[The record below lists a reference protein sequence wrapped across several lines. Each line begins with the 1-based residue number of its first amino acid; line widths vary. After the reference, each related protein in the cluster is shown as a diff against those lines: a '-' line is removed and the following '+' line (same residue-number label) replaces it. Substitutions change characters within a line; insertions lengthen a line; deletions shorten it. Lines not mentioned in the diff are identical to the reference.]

1 MIFTVTSVA
10 SWCCRILFL
19 MGGLHLPH
27 WKAPCLCTPNTNVCP
42 HNSVYQMYLSRK
54 GTLGTIPVY
63 NGTNGRITQTHLLK
77 VEWQGTQHRPRVK
90 LLEWPFVHSCLASK
104 KQGVC
109 ITQTF
114 ILGGTWQMTYA
125 QAYTTCQKFQVMH
138 FTSPPNNV
146 GLQLWTDVVQQAQTA
161 LHRNFGRITKPNGLD
176 YAYTGEERSVMIDR
190 GILPLHIYHQR
201 FHVSIKHFF

>member
-10 SWCCRILFL
+10 SCRILFL
-19 MGGLHLPH
+19 MGRLHLPH
-27 WKAPCLCTPNTNVCP
+27 QKALCLFTPNTNACL
-42 HNSVYQMYLSRK
+42 HNSVYRMYLSWK
-54 GTLGTIPVY
+54 GTLGDILVY
-63 NGTNGRITQTHLLK
+63 NGTNRKITQTHLLK
-77 VEWQGTQHRPRVK
+77 VEWQGTQHGSRVK
-90 LLEWPFVHSCLASK
+90 LLGWPFVHSCLASK

-114 ILGGTWQMTYA
+114 ILGRTWQMTYA
-125 QAYTTCQKFQVMH
+125 QVYATCQKFRVMH

-146 GLQLWTDVVQQAQTA
+146 GLQLQTDVVQQVQTA
-161 LHRNFGRITKPNGLD
+161 LHRDFGHITKANGLD
-176 YAYTGEERSVMIDR
+176 YAYTGEERSVMIDQ